1 MIDFQNLSNLP
12 EINFKSK
19 GRPELK
25 ELAEYIDHMK
35 GKRKIKGSS
44 AKSDLRKQR
53 TEAYWQNIHKK
64 EFMQKLDEQTKQE
77 IISKVEKGTQG
88 N

>member
-1 MIDFQNLSNLP
+1 
-12 EINFKSK
+12 
-19 GRPELK
+19 
-25 ELAEYIDHMK
+25 MK
-35 GKRKIKGSS
+35 GKRKIQGSS

-53 TEAYWQNIHKK
+53 TESYWQNIHKK
-64 EFMQKLDEQTKQE
+64 EFMQKLDEKTKQE